1 MNNDDIWLMSDQSLQ
16 SLRKDIKE
24 QKKIGTARQQ
34 MAFDDYRLQVGD
46 TQVLRIHGPIISR
59 PNWITDLLGLRT
71 TEEHLDNLS
80 DIIASGNDVLL
91 DIDTGGGHASLAF
104 ELADMIR
111 SGGEQVSAYSGG
123 AAASAGM
130 LFLTA
135 AANSYAHRSA
145 TLGSIGVVAYGYF
158 SEDDKDDG
166 FIYSDNAQ
174 NKRPNRTSM
183 RRDINETENLFIEY
197 VERGT
202 GLSREDIISLGRHG
216 DIFTGEYADTN
227 GFIDSTTTLQE
238 LTTQTEGGTLPQPKD
253 MQAAMQAMATRFASC
268 TSIEGVPSEIAQM
281 VAGNLAIEDDAATS
295 LLTAVGKACS
305 TAYDAG
311 MEAGNAKA
319 KPADD
324 DKGNQTKAP
333 DQGAMM
339 ALLQQMQ
346 AALSKDVNSVKGD
359 QTDGGDPPEEK
370 TEAELNA
377 EKFNNRLDFIRKH
390 NKREAS

>member
-1 MNNDDIWLMSDQSLQ
+1 M
-16 SLRKDIKE
+16 
-24 QKKIGTARQQ
+24 
-34 MAFDDYRLQVGD
+34 
-46 TQVLRIHGPIISR
+46 
-59 PNWITDLLGLRT
+59 
-71 TEEHLDNLS
+71 
-80 DIIASGNDVLL
+80 
-91 DIDTGGGHASLAF
+91 
-104 ELADMIR
+104 
-111 SGGEQVSAYSGG
+111 
-123 AAASAGM
+123 
-130 LFLTA
+130 
-135 AANSYAHRSA
+135 
-145 TLGSIGVVAYGYF
+145 
-158 SEDDKDDG
+158 
-166 FIYSDNAQ
+166 
-174 NKRPNRTSM
+174 
-183 RRDINETENLFIEY
+183 
-197 VERGT
+197 
-202 GLSREDIISLGRHG
+202 
-216 DIFTGEYADTN
+216 
-227 GFIDSTTTLQE
+227 
-238 LTTQTEGGTLPQPKD
+238 PQPKD